1 MDINLNLIGMG
12 LQLIG
17 LGLAACRD
25 IAKSKA
31 ERATGEIRETIY
43 IDAYEAAKKGL
54 IHEESTQE
62 KISKTLHAFAS
73 KLENVLPYSIALAA
87 LGAAL
92 QIIAEINKN

>member
-43 IDAYEAAKKGL
+43 IDEGLAEFETAAAPQL
-54 IHEESTQE
+54 
-62 KISKTLHAFAS
+62 
-73 KLENVLPYSIALAA
+73 
-87 LGAAL
+87 LGAQTLGTL
-92 QIIAEINKN
+92 QISARTLGVSASIPPWLARHESSQGAANGF